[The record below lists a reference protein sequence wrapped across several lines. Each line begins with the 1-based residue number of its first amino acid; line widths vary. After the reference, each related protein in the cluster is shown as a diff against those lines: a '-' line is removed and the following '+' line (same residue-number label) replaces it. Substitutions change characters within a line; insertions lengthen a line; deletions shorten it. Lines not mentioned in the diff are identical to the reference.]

1 MPHRIIMDNVEIE
14 ECCAISSFVT
24 IGSDDKIGINF
35 HANLYSYVEHNCII
49 GNYITLASEV
59 KYNGNIRIADHV
71 YIVVGNPAK
80 KLIKL
85 KLYKDEKC

>member
-1 MPHRIIMDNVEIE
+1 M
-14 ECCAISSFVT
+14 CAISSFVT
-24 IGSDDKIGINF
+24 IDSDDKIGINF
-35 HANLYSYVEHNCII
+35 HANLYSYVEH
-49 GNYITLASEV
+49 
-59 KYNGNIRIADHV
+59 NGNIRIADHV

>member
-1 MPHRIIMDNVEIE
+1 MLFQTFEID

-35 HANLYSYVEHNCII
+35 YANLYSYIEHNCII
-49 GNYITLASEV
+49 VNYITFVSEV